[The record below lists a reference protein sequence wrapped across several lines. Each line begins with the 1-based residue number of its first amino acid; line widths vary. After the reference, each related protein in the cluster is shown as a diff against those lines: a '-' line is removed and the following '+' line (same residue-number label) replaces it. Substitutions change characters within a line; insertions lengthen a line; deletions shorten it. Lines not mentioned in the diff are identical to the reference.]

1 MRTINSLRLIRV
13 GEAVYEGKQWNI
25 NNEMIARRGEG
36 VTSQVGAFFHFKHWN
51 DVVARGL
58 FTQYPTPSSSSDRS
72 YLNQDCMV
80 IRIRVDNTLA
90 YETCSSAIEFDQ
102 IKWKGIEQFKA
113 ATRNKAISNIL
124 NKIRKV
130 KEGNHHAVHHNHQ
143 KQKPHT
149 N

>member
-58 FTQYPTPSSSSDRS
+58 FFQYPTPSDRS
-72 YLNQDCMV
+72 YLNRDCMV

-130 KEGNHHAVHHNHQ
+130 KEGNHHLHTNNNLQ
-143 KQKPHT
+143 KQKRT